1 VQREILFRI
10 LLQSPSLIDEVAE
23 EFAALIIP
31 EAELDN
37 LRREILEIEALR
49 PGLDASA
56 LRQHLLLNGFAA
68 TVDAL
73 LSPSVDSGF
82 LIRRSTSRDARS
94 EWAHVIGM
102 LVGGQ
107 RSALA
112 EASDHLADDVSKVSW
127 ERFLAAREHALQQDR
142 IDDEPI

>member
-1 VQREILFRI
+1 
-10 LLQSPSLIDEVAE
+10 LIGEVAE
-23 EFAALIIP
+23 QLAALEVP
-31 EAELDN
+31 EPELDK

-82 LIRRSTSRDARS
+82 LIRRSGARDARN
-94 EWAHVIGM
+94 EWSHVIGM
-102 LVGGQ
+102 LVGGE

-112 EASDHLADDVSKVSW
+112 EASNHLIDDVSTASW
-127 ERFLAAREHALQQDR
+127 ERFLAARDRALQHGR
-142 IDDEPI
+142 ADEDPI